1 MGGRSMKESTLYRPP
16 ARLDDPLRD
25 RSPPEVD
32 AIIGKKHLAPIQNAN
47 HYLDWNECPLAMK
60 YPQWEDFLQQLWIE
74 RMNAKA
80 EGRPAHPAAAAPKK
94 RLCQP
99 KNEEA
104 PWEKGISASKA
115 KKFER

>member
-1 MGGRSMKESTLYRPP
+1 MKRFLDYRPP
-16 ARLDDPLRD
+16 TTLPDPLRD

-32 AIIGKKHLAPIQNAN
+32 AIIGKKHLAPIQDAN
-47 HYLDWNECPLAMK
+47 HYLDWNECPLAMR

-80 EGRPAHPAAAAPKK
+80 EGRPAHRAAAAPKK
-94 RLCQP
+94 RFCQP

-104 PWEKGISASKA
+104 PWERGPSAAAVKRQY
-115 KKFER
+115 K